1 MLDERGGISP
11 FGWAVACPGR
21 RPAQVEDEVHAL
33 VAWSASTW
41 KRHFPAERGY
51 QVTVEV
57 PAGFAQGARMSA
69 SRGDFEASVS
79 IEHGMPRSPGAV
91 SAGSVRVFGR
101 AQSTVVHRA
110 HALGERL
117 VQRSRVVGGAAGLGM
132 FLSLAW
138 LMIGVNNPIYMLG
151 GMLLV
156 VALLLALMAGG
167 TLGTWVGERL
177 AEAHRDR
184 ARRELDRNV
193 AMHDDIRR
201 WKAVSRQLAA
211 QRSALVGHRRQPFRT
226 EA

>member
-21 RPAQVEDEVHAL
+21 RPAQVEDDVQAL
-33 VAWSASTW
+33 VQWSASAW

-51 QVTVEV
+51 QVTVDV

-69 SRGDFEASVS
+69 IRGDFEASVA
-79 IEHGMPRSPGAV
+79 IEHGPRSLGAV
-91 SAGSVRVFGR
+91 SAPSVRVFGR
-101 AQSTVVHRA
+101 AQSTVVRRA
-110 HALGERL
+110 HELGERL
-117 VQRSRVVGGAAGLGM
+117 VQHSRVVGGVAGLGM

-177 AEAHRDR
+177 AEIHRDR
-184 ARRELDRNV
+184 ARRQLDRNV

-201 WKAVSRQLAA
+201 WKAVSRQLVA
-211 QRSALVGHRRQPFRT
+211 QRNALVGHRRQPFRT